1 MLGEER
7 MDVGQEQNHKW
18 APFTNPALSVSTAA
32 FPEPLKVSPLRS
44 SVVKVN
50 VSAPRARW
58 PD

>member
-1 MLGEER
+1 

-18 APFTNPALSVSTAA
+18 APFTNLALSVSTAA
-32 FPEPLKVSPLRS
+32 FPERLKVSPLRS